1 MDFFCAM
8 GLRQQPTSSFEGSS
22 CRNPEIASTF
32 SWEKLVLNYRSC
44 SFLLCNHNDLRFNT
58 PAYLQNRQRK
68 LPTTYLQTTYI
79 PTINSTYMGGNLDM
93 SCTYLIYIWVHSKLL
108 IIFSYLF
115 QKNLYFE
122 ELQKLQNTST
132 TLKYCLVPLPILY
145 YFEV

>member
-79 PTINSTYMGGNLDM
+79 LTNYK
-93 SCTYLIYIWVHSKLL
+93 YIYGRESWHVLHMFNKYYVWVHSKLL

-132 TLKYCLVPLPILY
+132 TQHLSTTA
-145 YFEV
+145 

>member
-79 PTINSTYMGGNLDM
+79 LTNYKYIYGRESWHVLHIFNIYDM
-93 SCTYLIYIWVHSKLL
+93 SQFQTSDYFFLLVSKK
-108 IIFSYLF
+108 FLF
-115 QKNLYFE
+115 WRTSEIAKY
-122 ELQKLQNTST
+122 KYNT
-132 TLKYCLVPLPILY
+132 
-145 YFEV
+145 

>member
-93 SCTYLIYIWVHSKLL
+93 SCTYLIYMSPFQTSDYFFLLVSKK
-108 IIFSYLF
+108 SLF
-115 QKNLYFE
+115 WRTSEIAKY
-122 ELQKLQNTST
+122 KYNT
-132 TLKYCLVPLPILY
+132 
-145 YFEV
+145 

>member
-58 PAYLQNRQRK
+58 PAYLQNRQ
-68 LPTTYLQTTYI
+68 LLLQTTYQLPSI
-79 PTINSTYMGGNLDM
+79 WEGFLSLDKSCTHTYMIYECIPNIWLFFLLVKNLMDIVDHL
-93 SCTYLIYIWVHSKLL
+93 LISSKTLSSKL
-108 IIFSYLF
+108 IWEVFLF
-115 QKNLYFE
+115 MK
-122 ELQKLQNTST
+122 
-132 TLKYCLVPLPILY
+132 
-145 YFEV
+145 